1 MGIEKRAHERK
12 PLRLE
17 LNYRHSDGGDFL
29 YEESSN
35 ISHGGIFILT
45 KDPLPVG
52 ADLVIRFTPPG
63 GGDEVQVDGTVAW
76 VNVSV
81 DTPNPGMGIA
91 FSALSTENRDTIA
104 GIVKAIAIL

>member
-1 MGIEKRAHERK
+1 MSKEKREHERK

-17 LNYRHSDGGDFL
+17 LNYRHANEGSFL

-35 ISHGGIFILT
+35 ISKGGIFIQT
-45 KDPLPVG
+45 SQPLAVG
-52 ADLVIRFTPPG
+52 EDLVIRFAPPS
-63 GGDEVQVDGTVAW
+63 GGDEIQVEGAVAW
-76 VNVSV
+76 VNGGA

-91 FSALSTENRDTIA
+91 WSDLSEENRETIA